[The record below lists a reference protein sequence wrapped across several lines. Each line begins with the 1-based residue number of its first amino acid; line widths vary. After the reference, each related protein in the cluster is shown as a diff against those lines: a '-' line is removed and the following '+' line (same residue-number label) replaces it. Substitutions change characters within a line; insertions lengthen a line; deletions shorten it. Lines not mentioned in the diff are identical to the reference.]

1 MHEFFNLELII
12 LKYKIFIYHV
22 NGEPARGLILAFE
35 TTWPIYQGIFE
46 SVKNKYQ
53 QNTWILVPKSVT
65 VSDVG
70 MSILVVSHF
79 ENVSESADMCSVFIV
94 KCFY

>member
-1 MHEFFNLELII
+1 MWMVSQIEDS
-12 LKYKIFIYHV
+12 
-22 NGEPARGLILAFE
+22 
-35 TTWPIYQGIFE
+35 TTWPIYHGIFQ

-53 QNTWILVPKSVT
+53 QNTWILVLKSVT

-70 MSILVVSHF
+70 TFILVVSHF
-79 ENVSESADMCSVFIV
+79 ENVSESVGICSALIV